1 MQQLLVQLS
10 FEMQRFNVSNTNKI
24 ETVFIGGG
32 TPSTI
37 DATLY
42 KPLFKMIQPY
52 LQTDAEITI
61 EANPNS
67 ASKEWLES
75 IFALGVNRVSFG
87 VQSFDEQKLKLLNR
101 AHNKTQALNA
111 IQNAKEV
118 GFENISLD
126 LIYGVSGD
134 TQVLL
139 EDDLQTAFALPINHL
154 SAYAL
159 TIEQNT
165 PFEQKPQMAQERLQ
179 TTQWFF
185 DEIKKYGFTQYE
197 ISNFGRYH
205 SQHNLGY
212 WQYKEYM
219 GVGSGAVGRFQNQR
233 LYPTSDV
240 ENYIKD
246 PLNIATE
253 ELTEEDMK
261 IEKILLGL
269 RCCVGVAKKLL
280 TQEELQR
287 AMLLVDEKKLLLRE
301 QVFYNTDYLLADEIA
316 LYITQ

>member
-10 FEMQRFNVSNTNKI
+10 FEMKRFNVSVTNKI

-42 KPLFKMIQPY
+42 KPLFEMIQPY
-52 LQTDAEITI
+52 LETDAEITI

-67 ASKEWLES
+67 ASKEWLNG
-75 IFALGVNRVSFG
+75 IFSLGVNRVSFG
-87 VQSFDEQKLKLLNR
+87 VQSFNEQKLKLLNR
-101 AHNKTQALNA
+101 AHNKIQAIEAVKNA
-111 IQNAKEV
+111 QKV
-118 GFENISLD
+118 GFKNISLD
-126 LIYGVSGD
+126 IIYGVSGD
-134 TQVLL
+134 SQELL
-139 EDDLQTAFALPINHL
+139 ENDLKIAFRLPINHL

-165 PFEQKPQMAQERLQ
+165 PFQKQPQMAKEKLQ

-185 DEIKKYGFTQYE
+185 DEIEKHDFEHYE
-197 ISNFGRYH
+197 ISNFGSYH
-205 SQHNLGY
+205 SKHNLGY

-219 GVGSGAVGRFQNQR
+219 GVGSGAVGRFKDKR
-233 LYPTSDV
+233 LYPTSNI
-240 ENYIKD
+240 ENYIKN
-246 PLNIATE
+246 PLTIETE

-269 RCCVGVAKKLL
+269 RCCVGVAKELL
-280 TQEELQR
+280 TQEEFLK
-287 AMLLVDEKKLLLRE
+287 ANILHEEKKLTFKDG
-301 QVFYNTDYLLADEIA
+301 VFYNTEYLLADEIA
-316 LYITQ
+316 LFLTS